1 MRQSVLTQLIYR
13 IQFLSYSYRI
23 RCLRI
28 LLTLTQYG
36 VPPEFQ
42 PLFRHVVILI
52 EVLLKN
58 SLRLMSE
65 PGNWFGWEVKIDDDE
80 VEEETDSDSSSN
92 SYSNSEETANSQSQ
106 FQENSNGMA
115 THETE
120 VQMASA
126 SHPSSVSSER
136 KITSFYQEEL
146 YIVLTLLREMCSYN
160 DVMIEVTIM
169 KRDDR

>member
-65 PGNWFGWEVKIDDDE
+65 PGNWFGLKVK
-80 VEEETDSDSSSN
+80 N
-92 SYSNSEETANSQSQ
+92 RR
-106 FQENSNGMA
+106 NGF
-115 THETE
+115 EFFLE
-120 VQMASA
+120 
-126 SHPSSVSSER
+126 
-136 KITSFYQEEL
+136 F
-146 YIVLTLLREMCSYN
+146 
-160 DVMIEVTIM
+160 
-169 KRDDR
+169 